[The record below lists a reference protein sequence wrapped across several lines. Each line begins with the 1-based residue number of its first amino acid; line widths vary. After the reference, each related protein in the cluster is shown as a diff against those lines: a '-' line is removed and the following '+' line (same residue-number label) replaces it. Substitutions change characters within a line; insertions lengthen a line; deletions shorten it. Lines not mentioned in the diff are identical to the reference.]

1 MVHKKYT
8 YKNGKRYGPYLYE
21 TKRINGKIVTTYLGT
36 ASENKENKSKRTFN
50 PIPILIILGLV
61 LAVSFVFLY
70 FPTEFT
76 GRATLDVQ
84 ANYEVGELIT
94 GNLNLN
100 IKSGELIPE
109 NSIVIISLGEIV
121 KEISLSELVSENLVE
136 GNLYAEG
143 FEISGDG
150 KGFGLLGSKEIY
162 PEVEFDLRVFDFE
175 EVVEEVVEEVEESEE
190 AQEQIVEGVEEIEE
204 AQDEVVEVVEVVE
217 EANEES
223 VEEEIGGE
231 SSEETPE
238 EEVIGGEV
246 GEETEEV
253 EANEEAQEEVV
264 EANEEPEETS
274 EEESSSAPITGE
286 VILESEQIISGS
298 VSYEN
303 DFVYDLLEGESAEI
317 VEGSLGV
324 EEAKL
329 ILETANGKAKV
340 STDYLEIVEGF
351 GEGFLGEDNL
361 VLKIDISEFGLIAEE
376 NSEMKVGLVYEENV
390 LAEAEKDISVL
401 EIVKAI
407 NETISNQ
414 TIANVTVNTTQYG
427 AILGKPVKWKKKI
440 ELAEASELT
449 IELPASAKN
458 VSIVKIVKAE
468 ESVEILEVE
477 EEIVEEE
484 IEIEKVV
491 EENDEISENETGEE
505 QEAVEII
512 VEVDDEVVVSEVVE
526 EVVEEIEGSL
536 TGLVTIEVSDE
547 VVAETKDNSTKEEEV
562 ILLEFNDSVEEVEIE
577 YETLAPYAEEEEL
590 FDKKIVKIVGP
601 EEVHYENV
609 LAFTELNE
617 NYGITN
623 PQQIRINWIENGT
636 YLQPQFVGDFDENG
650 IYDYVEWVVPHLSNQ
665 TFEIIVII
673 RAEHLDEN
681 RTFVSDI
688 YEEVRNL
695 DGNWS
700 EEISE
705 EHYVRVVFEKKLT
718 SENDITIYPRIVN
731 GTPRVE
737 IYEIGG
743 TDLIAEFASINSEE
757 LNKIY
762 LTSLTGEQDT
772 FDLKIVGGSLEFDYI
787 VDPTAYFFE
796 DCSDVSYWSIVPIAP
811 LPNKWKSTAGQCV
824 CEGCIA
830 YSNMT
835 SATLDLSGATSVNF
849 TFDWDLD
856 LSAGKH
862 FNVSVSDDGGTTYTE
877 VFSKIGALE
886 TTGSENITL
895 ENYISLTSSVK
906 LKALCYATEGS
917 RSSPADDCI
926 WDNINLTA
934 YDYYNP
940 NVTINL
946 PETLNYST
954 TSFNF
959 NVSLNENASE
969 VMFTL
974 NGGATN
980 YTMVADDNRNFNY
993 TNTSVADGSYTFQ
1006 VYANDTEGNQNYT
1019 ESIDFTVDTTAPTIS
1034 YVSPTEISGSFK
1046 NTGGVKVNVT
1056 VTDTNLK
1063 NITTTL
1069 YNSTHDSISSST
1081 STTSPKYNAF
1091 LTSVDGIYYFNATTY
1106 DYSGNSASISSRN
1119 VTVDTTYPTFNIVG
1133 PLNQTYTSVQSTFRP
1148 GGSDTNIDTCW
1159 YSLDDGAT
1167 NTTMTCATTIDG
1179 LDSGEGSSTW
1189 TVYANDSAGNE
1200 NSSSVTFFVDSLAPQ
1215 VTINLPA
1222 NTTYDW
1228 NNFSMNLSV
1237 NLSEAGEARFSL
1249 DGGANNISL
1258 TTINDLH
1265 FNYTNYSMADG
1276 SYTFQVYAND
1286 SLGNKNHT
1294 ESVTFFVNNSRISDC
1309 SVLNETGRTYI
1320 LQNNLATTG
1329 TCLTIGADNITL
1341 DGAHYNIDGDDGSSD
1356 YGLNATDVRRLTLK
1370 NLNFTDFDSGI
1381 YLEKVNDSTINDNKI
1396 NSILLGHGI
1405 GVYSSNNN
1413 TIENNTILESHLSA
1427 GDGIYLT
1434 ISSFNNIS
1442 RNNLSNYL
1450 SNGIYLGSTSK
1461 NNTIELNVVRNT
1473 SNDGI
1478 LFQSS
1483 GNNYNI
1489 IRDNNLTNTGDLEI
1503 NGAYN
1508 KVLRN
1513 TIKHSKDSG
1522 IFLNA
1527 AHNSILENNTII
1539 NASKGIHIGLS
1550 ENVSVRGG
1558 IINAS
1563 RSYAMYFL
1571 LSGNSGNNNAT
1582 IINVSVVNTS
1592 YSGYDFYDDNS
1603 ITPTIND
1610 SLTLIDMSNIGNYSF
1625 RFGTNL
1631 TFKKTGLGEI
1641 KFLESIIASG
1651 TNLTNDI
1658 RISSNLAHVEIG
1670 DNPGLNKSAN
1680 ISLYG
1685 TPAGSI
1691 SNPDML
1697 RDVSNC
1703 SSTVCHNF
1711 TTLTA
1716 ETVVF
1721 NVTGWSN
1728 YSIGDVT
1735 YPTFNITQPLNQTYT
1750 STQTAFG
1757 PNVADDN
1764 LDICWYS
1771 LDGGVTNTTYTCLSS
1786 PIVGDSGEGSS
1797 TWTAYANDSAGNE
1810 NSSSVTFFVDSLAPQ
1825 VTIKSPEPN
1834 TYTTSNFVFNVTLNE
1849 SGNVKFSLDGG
1860 ATNYTMTPDGLFFNY
1875 STSVSEGTHV
1885 FHAYANDTLGNQ
1897 NNTENVTFI
1906 VSLPKITS
1914 SGGGGGGRGSAFSE
1928 KSPKKVKVDSKG
1940 LTINIVKGEKEERTI
1955 RVTNEGDEKINM
1967 DVDVGAIGGILK
1979 SSDKSF
1985 DLNPGESRIVKVT
1998 VSDVERGLHTGEV
2011 KFVSGDYE
2019 TKVPVV
2025 VNVKS
2030 GEFLFDSAIVVDE
2043 GTRKVKQGEDVVVQI
2058 DLKQVGV
2065 EAEVDVTVTYVI
2077 KDFEG
2082 NVYLEESETFAVFDE
2097 KDFLKS
2103 IPTDDLPPG
2112 EYVVGMEVAY
2122 PGAFATASA
2131 QFEVKEK
2138 VSEFSSENL
2147 GLIVIVIALAVLI
2160 LLILYFFARR
2170 KRKK

>member
-1 MVHKKYT
+1 VHKKYT

-21 TKRINGKIVTTYLGT
+21 TKRVNGKIVTTYLGT

-50 PIPILIILGLV
+50 PLPILIIIGLI

-109 NSIVIISLGEIV
+109 SSMVVISLGEIV

-162 PEVEFDLRVFDFE
+162 PEVEFDLRVFDSE
-175 EVVEEVVEEVEESEE
+175 EVVEEVIEEVEDSEE
-190 AQEQIVEGVEEIEE
+190 TQEEVSEGVEEGG
-204 AQDEVVEVVEVVE
+204 EVQEEVVEVVE
-217 EANEES
+217 EASEES
-223 VEEEIGGE
+223 VGEEIAGE

-238 EEVIGGEV
+238 EEILGGEV
-246 GEETEEV
+246 IEETEEV
-253 EANEEAQEEVV
+253 EEVEGAQEEVVEANEEVEEVEEVQEEVV

-274 EEESSSAPITGE
+274 EEESSPAPITGE
-286 VILESEQIISGS
+286 VILEDGQIISGS

-303 DFVYDLLEGESAEI
+303 DFVYDLLEGKSVEI

-329 ILETANGKAKV
+329 DLEISNEKAKV
-340 STDYLEIVEGF
+340 STEYYEVVEGF
-351 GEGFLGEDNL
+351 GEEFLGKDNL

-376 NSEMKVGLVYEENV
+376 NSEMKVELVYDENV

-401 EIVKAI
+401 EIVKAV

-427 AILGKPVKWKKKI
+427 AVLGKPVKWKKKI
-440 ELAEASELT
+440 ELAEASALT
-449 IELPASAKN
+449 IELPASAEN
-458 VSIVKIVKAE
+458 VSIVKIVKEE
-468 ESVEILEVE
+468 ESFEILEAEEVE
-477 EEIVEEE
+477 EEKET
-484 IEIEKVV
+484 
-491 EENDEISENETGEE
+491 EENDENELIVENETEEEE
-505 QEAVEII
+505 QVQEVI
-512 VEVDDEVVVSEVVE
+512 VEVDDEVVVSEVVEEVPEEVE

-547 VVAETKDNSTKEEEV
+547 VVEETKNNSTKEEEV
-562 ILLEFNDSVEEVEIE
+562 VLVEFNDSVEEVEIE
-577 YETLAPYAEEEEL
+577 YETPAPYAEEEEL

-609 LAFTELNE
+609 LAFTELSE
-617 NYGITN
+617 DYGITN

-665 TFEIIVII
+665 TFEIIVVI
-673 RAEHLDEN
+673 RAEHLNEN
-681 RTFVSDI
+681 RTSVSDI
-688 YEEVRNL
+688 YGEVRNL

-700 EEISE
+700 EEIPE

-737 IYEIGG
+737 IYEIDG
-743 TDLIAEFASINSEE
+743 TELIAEFASINSEE

-762 LTSLTGEQDT
+762 LTSLNGEQDT

-796 DCSDVSYWSIVPIAP
+796 DCSDVSDWSIVPIAP
-811 LPNKWKSTAGQCV
+811 FPNKWKSVAGQCV

-835 SATLDLSGATSVNF
+835 SATLDLSGTTSVNF
-849 TFDWDLD
+849 TFDWDVD

-906 LKALCYATEGS
+906 LKALCYAVEAG
-917 RSSPADDCI
+917 RSNPADDCI

-946 PETLNYST
+946 PATLNYST

-993 TNTSVADGSYTFQ
+993 TNTSVPDGTYTFQ

-1019 ESIDFTVDTTAPTIS
+1019 ESVVFSVDVTFPQVAIASPANNTNSTDTGLDVNFTASDTNYLQNCWYSNDTYTANYSLANCATNITSLVWSEGVHAVTVYANDSAGNVNSSSVNFTVDLTAPVIS
-1034 YVSPTEISGSFK
+1034 YVSPTETSGSFK
-1046 NTGGVKVNVT
+1046 STGGVKVNVT

-1081 STTSPKYNAF
+1081 TTTSPKYNAF
-1091 LTSVDGIYYFNATTY
+1091 LTSADGIYYFNATTY
-1106 DYSGNSASISSRN
+1106 DYSGNSASTSSRN
-1119 VTVDTTYPTFNIVG
+1119 VTIDTTYPTFNIVT
-1133 PLNQTYTSVQSTFRP
+1133 PSNQTYTSVQSTFRP

-1159 YSLDDGAT
+1159 YSLNDGTT
-1167 NTTMTCATTIDG
+1167 NTTMTCAATIGG
-1179 LDSGEGSSTW
+1179 LDSGQGSSTW

-1200 NSSSVTFFVDSLAPQ
+1200 NSSSVTFFVDSVVPL
-1215 VTINLPA
+1215 VEITIPTNNTNSSDTGIDINFTSSDTNLGSCWYS
-1222 NTTYDW
+1222 NDTY
-1228 NNFSMNLSV
+1228 SV
-1237 NLSEAGEARFSL
+1237 NY
-1249 DGGANNISL
+1249 SL
-1258 TTINDLH
+1258 TNCATNVTTIKWSEGVHAVTVYANDTFGNENSSSINFTIDATLPEISISIPVNNTNSTDTGLDVN
-1265 FNYTNYSMADG
+1265 FTASDTNYLQNCWYSNDT
-1276 SYTFQVYAND
+1276 YTANYSLASCSTNITSLVWSEGVHAVSVYAND
-1286 SLGNKNHT
+1286 SAGN
-1294 ESVTFFVNNSRISDC
+1294 VNSAS
-1309 SVLNETGRTYI
+1309 
-1320 LQNNLATTG
+1320 A
-1329 TCLTIGADNITL
+1329 
-1341 DGAHYNIDGDDGSSD
+1341 
-1356 YGLNATDVRRLTLK
+1356 
-1370 NLNFTDFDSGI
+1370 NFT
-1381 YLEKVNDSTINDNKI
+1381 
-1396 NSILLGHGI
+1396 
-1405 GVYSSNNN
+1405 
-1413 TIENNTILESHLSA
+1413 
-1427 GDGIYLT
+1427 
-1434 ISSFNNIS
+1434 
-1442 RNNLSNYL
+1442 
-1450 SNGIYLGSTSK
+1450 
-1461 NNTIELNVVRNT
+1461 
-1473 SNDGI
+1473 
-1478 LFQSS
+1478 
-1483 GNNYNI
+1483 
-1489 IRDNNLTNTGDLEI
+1489 
-1503 NGAYN
+1503 
-1508 KVLRN
+1508 
-1513 TIKHSKDSG
+1513 
-1522 IFLNA
+1522 
-1527 AHNSILENNTII
+1527 
-1539 NASKGIHIGLS
+1539 
-1550 ENVSVRGG
+1550 
-1558 IINAS
+1558 
-1563 RSYAMYFL
+1563 
-1571 LSGNSGNNNAT
+1571 
-1582 IINVSVVNTS
+1582 
-1592 YSGYDFYDDNS
+1592 
-1603 ITPTIND
+1603 
-1610 SLTLIDMSNIGNYSF
+1610 ID
-1625 RFGTNL
+1625 T
-1631 TFKKTGLGEI
+1631 
-1641 KFLESIIASG
+1641 
-1651 TNLTNDI
+1651 
-1658 RISSNLAHVEIG
+1658 
-1670 DNPGLNKSAN
+1670 
-1680 ISLYG
+1680 
-1685 TPAGSI
+1685 
-1691 SNPDML
+1691 
-1697 RDVSNC
+1697 
-1703 SSTVCHNF
+1703 
-1711 TTLTA
+1711 
-1716 ETVVF
+1716 
-1721 NVTGWSN
+1721 
-1728 YSIGDVT
+1728 T
-1735 YPTFNITQPLNQTYT
+1735 YPTFNITQPLNITYT

-1771 LDGGVTNTTYTCLSS
+1771 LDGGTTNTTYICLSS
-1786 PIVGDSGEGSS
+1786 PIVGDSGEWSS

-1810 NSSSVTFFVDSLAPQ
+1810 NSSSVTFFVDSVAPL

-1849 SGNVKFSLDGG
+1849 SGSVKFSLDGG
-1860 ATNYTMTPDGLFFNY
+1860 ATNYTMTPDGLVFNY
-1875 STSVSEGTHV
+1875 STSVSEGTYT

-1906 VSLPKITS
+1906 VTLPKITPS
-1914 SGGGGGGRGSAFSE
+1914 GGGGGGGGGGRGRASSG

-1955 RVTNEGDEKINM
+1955 QVTNEGDEKINM

-1979 SSDKSF
+1979 PSDKSF
-1985 DLNPGESRIVKVT
+1985 DLSPGESRIVKVT

-2019 TKVPVV
+2019 KKVPVV

-2030 GEFLFDSAIVVDE
+2030 GEFLFDSAIAVDE
-2043 GTRKVKQGEDVVVQI
+2043 GTRKVKRGEDVVVQI
-2058 DLKQVGV
+2058 DLKQIGI

-2131 QFEVKEK
+2131 QFKVKEK

-2147 GLIVIVIALAVLI
+2147 RLIVIVIALAVLI
-2160 LLILYFFARR
+2160 LIILYFFARR